1 MLFYGR
7 ILHGKNKQVIVRQA
21 IKIKIY
27 ETPHHKREKWI
38 FLLIC
43 VDQPVKKI
51 NLLIFLQSCFQT
63 LISVH
68 LLRGQLLPPNS
79 FWDWMGKTQGSN
91 ALLSDYL
98 LVLSSSEENLLG
110 GREKTYT
117 LSHFILFLYLHVLV
131 RGAVKTNRETS
142 IGNGVK
148 KMCCSQCS
156 VE

>member
-38 FLLIC
+38 FLLIY
-43 VDQPVKKI
+43 VDRPVKKI

-91 ALLSDYL
+91 ALSDYL
-98 LVLSSSEENLLG
+98 LVLGSSEEYLLG

-117 LSHFILFLYLHVLV
+117 LSLHTLSFSYIYTCWY
-131 RGAVKTNRETS
+131 GEL
-142 IGNGVK
+142 
-148 KMCCSQCS
+148 
-156 VE
+156 